1 MFKNK
6 SKKLIFRILLL
17 MLVDAMIITLAGPV
31 AIYIRYNLL
40 FEPRAIEFIEHIFRY
55 LPLNLVITIAA
66 FTACR
71 LYQGIWKYA
80 SASDLVNI
88 LVGCLISAV
97 TQTIGMTLLG
107 LEFPRSY
114 PFMYFVV
121 LAMGISVFRFMY
133 RILGYFQSR
142 YVGGEKKNMENTM
155 IVGAGEAGYTLLKEI
170 QNSKFIR
177 QNVCCLVDD
186 DPGKRGKYLR
196 GVLVAGNRNDICRLA
211 EEYDIDDCHSVSH
224 PWDGAGDS

>member
-88 LVGCLISAV
+88 LVGCLISTV
-97 TQTIGMTLLG
+97 TQTAGMTLLG
-107 LEFPRSY
+107 LDFPRSY
-114 PFMYFVV
+114 PFMIC
-121 LAMGISVFRFMY
+121 LIK
-133 RILGYFQSR
+133 I
-142 YVGGEKKNMENTM
+142 NMLLM
-155 IVGAGEAGYTLLKEI
+155 IVI
-170 QNSKFIR
+170 
-177 QNVCCLVDD
+177 V
-186 DPGKRGKYLR
+186 
-196 GVLVAGNRNDICRLA
+196 
-211 EEYDIDDCHSVSH
+211 
-224 PWDGAGDS
+224 